1 MTWRAAWFK
10 RLDNNHA
17 AAAAGTGHRECGRFG
32 VIGSVTIDRLS
43 FGPWYIE
50 KFTAPGDVI
59 LAVAVGE

>member
-10 RLDNNHA
+10 RLDDDHA
-17 AAAAGTGHRECGRFG
+17 ATAAGTGLCECCRFG
-32 VIGSVTIDRLS
+32 VNSYVIVARLS
-43 FGPWYIE
+43 SGMAYIE